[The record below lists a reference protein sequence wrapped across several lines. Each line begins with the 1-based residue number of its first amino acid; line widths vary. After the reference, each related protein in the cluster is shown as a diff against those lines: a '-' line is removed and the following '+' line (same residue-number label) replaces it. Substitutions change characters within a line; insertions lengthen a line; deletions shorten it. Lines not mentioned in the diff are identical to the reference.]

1 MEILETELLAT
12 LSHELRGPLASVQ
25 GYTATLLKHGDTMS
39 HDEHQEF
46 LVAITDA
53 ARQLEAVIN
62 HLFEITQLE
71 TGMFT
76 LERTNIDL
84 VLLVQQALR
93 QTEDRLQQS
102 LLAHPPF
109 TFSLLL
115 EDNEQ
120 GQPQKE
126 QRIQG
131 DARRL
136 KEVIDHLLENAMLYS
151 PHGGDIELGIRQP
164 RHLQMVE
171 IWIRD
176 NGLGISSDLL
186 HRIFWRF
193 HRVDIRLTRETA
205 GLGLGLTICKHI
217 IELHNGVIWAES
229 ANDKGSTFHVL
240 LPVERD
246 GKGK

>member
-25 GYTATLLKHGDTMS
+25 GYTATLLKRGDTIS
-39 HDEHQEF
+39 YDERQEF

-53 ARQLEAVIN
+53 GRQLEVVIDR
-62 HLFEITQLE
+62 LLEIAQLE
-71 TGMFT
+71 TGMLA
-76 LERTNIDL
+76 LERTTIDL
-84 VLLVQQALR
+84 VALVQQALL

-102 LLAHPPF
+102 LLALPPF

-115 EDNEQ
+115 EGNER
-120 GQPQKE
+120 GQTQRE
-126 QRIQG
+126 QHIHG

-151 PHGGDIELGIRQP
+151 PHGGAIELGIRQH

-171 IWIRD
+171 MWIRD
-176 NGLGISSDLL
+176 NGRGIPRDLL

-193 HRVDIRLTRETA
+193 HRVDMRLTRETA

-229 ANDKGSTFHVL
+229 APDKGSMFHVL
-240 LPVERD
+240 LPVERQ
-246 GKGK
+246 